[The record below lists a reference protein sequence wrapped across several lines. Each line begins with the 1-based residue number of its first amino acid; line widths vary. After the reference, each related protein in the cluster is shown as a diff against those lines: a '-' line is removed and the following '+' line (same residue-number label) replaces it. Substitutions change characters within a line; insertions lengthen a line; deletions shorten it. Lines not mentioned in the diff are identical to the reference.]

1 MHLLFSYFH
10 SLVYFLLK
18 SSSFHVLIL
27 IIEQKWHRKTVHL
40 FRNLINVSW
49 KAEACLSIWYEQ
61 FWNCQQTSLDTL
73 HKCLNHLFWGCYE
86 ISVSIVI
93 CPGGILLMMFVK
105 GGPIIQP
112 ACLIIKIP
120 QIIFSS
126 LLLECEQASRY

>member
-18 SSSFHVLIL
+18 SSLFHVQ
-27 IIEQKWHRKTVHL
+27 IIEEKWRRNTAHL
-40 FRNLINVSW
+40 FSNLIYVSW
-49 KAEACLSIWYEQ
+49 KAEMCLSIWYEQ

-93 CPGGILLMMFVK
+93 SPGGILLMMFVK

-126 LLLECEQASRY
+126 LSFESKQASRNW